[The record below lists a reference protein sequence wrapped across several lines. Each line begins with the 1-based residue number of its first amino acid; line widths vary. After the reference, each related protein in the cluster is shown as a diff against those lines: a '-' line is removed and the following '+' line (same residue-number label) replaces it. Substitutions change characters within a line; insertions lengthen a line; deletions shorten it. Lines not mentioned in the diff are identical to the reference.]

1 MLQMIPQLSKA
12 KAQSV
17 VGAPGFSCLRGTV
30 AQLDDPSV
38 AVAERMTLLQTSFGQ
53 GKSKVVRN
61 EAKLSK
67 QVFRAFTATDGAAAI
82 DRSA

>member
-12 KAQSV
+12 KAQSLV
-17 VGAPGFSCLRGTV
+17 SAQGFSCLRDTV
-30 AQLDDPSV
+30 AKLDDQSV
-38 AVAERMTLLQTSFGQ
+38 AASERMTLLQSSFGQ

-67 QVFRAFTATDGAAAI
+67 QVFRAFTSTDGSAAI